1 MDNIINKCNNC
12 EPAWLC
18 EDCFQKNETM
28 NEMDL
33 LTKIEGLEK
42 AIKEHVDFADQ
53 YKTTLAD
60 TKQKLV
66 DLHKP
71 EITLKQMEAI
81 EGAVGQAVNAYDFS
95 DTDNFE
101 IDYSLDYD
109 GRVQCESHEFNNSD
123 DLVMEIVAKICNL
136 FKEVEDEDDNSQ
148 VNTQTVAEKII

>member
-1 MDNIINKCNNC
+1 MKQDNIIKLNN
-12 EPAWLC
+12 
-18 EDCFQKNETM
+18 M

-53 YKTTLAD
+53 YKVTLTD

-136 FKEVEDEDDNSQ
+136 FKEVEDEP
-148 VNTQTVAEKII
+148 TAEDLNK

>member
-1 MDNIINKCNNC
+1 
-12 EPAWLC
+12 
-18 EDCFQKNETM
+18 M

-60 TKQKLV
+60 TKQQLV

-71 EITLKQMEAI
+71 ELTTSQMEAI
-81 EGAVGQAVNAYDFS
+81 EGAIEQAVSKFDFT
-95 DTDNFE
+95 DTNNFE

-109 GRVQCESHEFNNSD
+109 GRVQCESHEFIND
-123 DLVMEIVAKICNL
+123 CDLVQMIVDKVCSL
-136 FKEVEDEDDNSQ
+136 FKEVEEPTDDQ
-148 VNTQTVAEKII
+148 LNTQTVAEKIV